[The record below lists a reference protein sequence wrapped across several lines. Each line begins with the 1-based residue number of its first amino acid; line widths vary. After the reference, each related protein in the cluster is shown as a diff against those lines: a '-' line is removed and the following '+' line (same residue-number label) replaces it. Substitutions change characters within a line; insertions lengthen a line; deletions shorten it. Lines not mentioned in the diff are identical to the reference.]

1 MTEPLKLK
9 GLRVLVAGASG
20 FIGSHLAKRLSAEG
34 ARVRASHFSRPLR
47 IEEDGLEVIQA
58 DLRDMDSCRNAVD
71 GMDVVFMCAA
81 VTSGAAAIR
90 QTPLIHVTPNV
101 VMNTQMMAAAYE
113 AGVRRFV
120 FISTGAVYPSVGA
133 RPVREDEV
141 LDGDPYDAY
150 FPAAWMKRYAEI
162 LCQTYAERID
172 PPMSTVVVRPS
183 NIYGPLDKFDFATSH
198 MTAAL
203 IRKVI
208 ERHRPIEVWGTGEDV
223 RDLIYIDDFIE
234 GLVRAAGVPDAHFVA
249 NICSGRGYSVR
260 DILQTALAVDGC
272 DDAEIRLQPDQPSTI
287 PILLMDESRARN
299 RLDFTATTTLEDG
312 LRRTMA
318 WYRETVP
325 LV

>member
-1 MTEPLKLK
+1 
-9 GLRVLVAGASG
+9 LVAGASG
-20 FIGSHLAKRLSAEG
+20 FIGSHLAKRLGTEG
-34 ARVRASHFSRPLR
+34 ARVRAAHFSRPLR
-47 IEEDGLEVIQA
+47 IAEDGLEVIQA
-58 DLRDMDSCRNAVD
+58 DLRDMDACRKAVD

-183 NIYGPLDKFDFATSH
+183 NIYGPFDKFDFATSH

-203 IRKVI
+203 IRRVI

-234 GLVRAAGVPDAHFVA
+234 GLVRAAGVPDTHFVT

-260 DILQTALAVDGC
+260 EVLQTALAVDGC
-272 DDAEIRLQPDQPSTI
+272 YDAEIRLQPDRPSTI

-299 RLDFTATTTLEDG
+299 RLGFTAATTLEEG

-325 LV
+325 LVSPRIEDIAR